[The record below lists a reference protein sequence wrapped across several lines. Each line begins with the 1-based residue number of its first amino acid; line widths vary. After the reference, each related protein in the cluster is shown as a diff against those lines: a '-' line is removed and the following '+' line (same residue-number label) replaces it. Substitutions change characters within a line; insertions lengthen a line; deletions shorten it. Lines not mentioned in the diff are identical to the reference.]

1 MDKALIKRHNFE
13 VSKKNIE
20 TFSKKLPSTPA
31 FDRVEVD
38 GGLFG
43 WGDHKVTGTEMNNF
57 IGKVQDKLI
66 SVNSSLKS
74 IISEFREVY
83 KAFDYLLKVQ
93 KKQVNK
99 PLKLNLTFKIQL
111 KI

>member
-20 TFSKKLPSTPA
+20 TFSNSLPSNPA

-43 WGDHKVTGTEMNNF
+43 LGDHKVT
-57 IGKVQDKLI
+57 
-66 SVNSSLKS
+66 
-74 IISEFREVY
+74 
-83 KAFDYLLKVQ
+83 
-93 KKQVNK
+93 
-99 PLKLNLTFKIQL
+99 
-111 KI
+111 

>member
-20 TFSKKLPSTPA
+20 TFSNSLPSNPA

-43 WGDHKVTGTEMNNF
+43 LGDHKVTRNEINNF
-57 IGKVQDKLI
+57 IGKVQYKLI
-66 SVNSSLKS
+66 AVNTSLRS
-74 IISEFREVY
+74 IISELREV
-83 KAFDYLLKVQ
+83 
-93 KKQVNK
+93 
-99 PLKLNLTFKIQL
+99 
-111 KI
+111 

>member
-20 TFSKKLPSTPA
+20 TFSNSLPSNPA

-43 WGDHKVTGTEMNNF
+43 LGDHKVTGKRLHDDVLRCPN
-57 IGKVQDKLI
+57 
-66 SVNSSLKS
+66 
-74 IISEFREVY
+74 
-83 KAFDYLLKVQ
+83 
-93 KKQVNK
+93 
-99 PLKLNLTFKIQL
+99 
-111 KI
+111 

>member
-20 TFSKKLPSTPA
+20 TFSNSLPSNPA

-43 WGDHKVTGTEMNNF
+43 WGDHKVTGTEMKKCMD
-57 IGKVQDKLI
+57 KVQDKLI
-66 SVNSSLKS
+66 
-74 IISEFREVY
+74 
-83 KAFDYLLKVQ
+83 
-93 KKQVNK
+93 
-99 PLKLNLTFKIQL
+99 
-111 KI
+111 